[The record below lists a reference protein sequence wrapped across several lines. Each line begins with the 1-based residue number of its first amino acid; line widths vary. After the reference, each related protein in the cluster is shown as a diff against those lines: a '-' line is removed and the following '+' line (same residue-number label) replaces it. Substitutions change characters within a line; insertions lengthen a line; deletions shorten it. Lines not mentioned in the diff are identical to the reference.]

1 MSKIQKIILRIDNR
15 ETDLISVLR
24 KKEEEKENNQ
34 IEIIVENLPIGDVIL
49 CDGTK
54 YVTKEEGEKE
64 RELLIIE
71 RKSISD
77 LASSITDGRY
87 EEQSYRLSGLSHP
100 NHNIL
105 YLVEGNIPLQQTA
118 FKNSRVSPQAIF
130 SAIFSLNYYKGFSV
144 IRTMNMDET
153 ATFIWNACNKLIK
166 ESEKGR
172 EPYFGCKNKEKDKE
186 KENPIQEGGE
196 ERKVNTEYSSVVK
209 KVKKE
214 NVTPENIGEII
225 LCQIPSISS
234 VTAIAIMK
242 KFGCSFPD
250 FMKAIQEDDT
260 CLEGITYTN
269 SNGKTRKINKSAVSS
284 IKRYLSSL
292 K

>member
-1 MSKIQKIILRIDNR
+1 MSKIQKILLRIDNR
-15 ETDLISVLR
+15 ETYLISELR
-24 KKEEEKENNQ
+24 KKEGENNQ

-54 YVTKEEGEKE
+54 YGTNEERGEGEKE

-105 YLVEGNIPLQQTA
+105 YLVEGTIPLQQKA

-172 EPYFGCKNKEKDKE
+172 EPFFGCKEKDKE
-186 KENPIQEGGE
+186 NPIQQGGE
-196 ERKVNTEYSSVVK
+196 ERNVNTEYSSVVK

-242 KFGCSFPD
+242 KFGGSFPD
-250 FMKAIQEDDT
+250 FMKAIQEDDA

-269 SNGKTRKINKSAVSS
+269 SNGQTRKINKSAVSS

>member
-1 MSKIQKIILRIDNR
+1 
-15 ETDLISVLR
+15 
-24 KKEEEKENNQ
+24 
-34 IEIIVENLPIGDVIL
+34 
-49 CDGTK
+49 
-54 YVTKEEGEKE
+54 
-64 RELLIIE
+64 LLIIE

-105 YLVEGNIPLQQTA
+105 YLVEGTIPLQQKA
-118 FKNSRVSPQAIF
+118 FKNSRVSPQVIF

-153 ATFIWNACNKLIK
+153 ATFIWNSCNKLIK

-172 EPYFGCKNKEKDKE
+172 EPYFGCKEKDKE
-186 KENPIQEGGE
+186 KDNEDNPIQEGGE

-242 KFGCSFPD
+242 KFGGSFPD
-250 FMKAIQEDDT
+250 FMKAIQEDDA

-269 SNGKTRKINKSAVSS
+269 SNGQTRKINKSAVSS